1 MTKKEL
7 IKQLEALRS
16 SRVITYITG
25 DRQPFATKIGTDVTP
40 IFNRHLEKIGY
51 KPEKISLFLFTSGGD
66 MMTPIRLVKLIRSH
80 SKNFEVMVPFRA
92 HSAGT
97 LLSLGADNIV
107 MGKLGELSPVD
118 PTTLHPF
125 NPRNPDNQKQ
135 VLEVSV
141 EDLISYFMLAKEK
154 AGIKEEQMI
163 EVFKQLADKMHPLSL
178 GNVYRAFRMA
188 KILTERILETH
199 MDKNKDS
206 EKIKKIVNELTGDI
220 CVHGY
225 PITRDEA
232 YILGLKIDKADGN
245 LDKFMWDLYA
255 IYADD
260 MKLDIPFHP
269 LEFLGPDKDSGAIKY
284 SGAYIESTDLSD
296 QFIFSGKATRAI
308 RDNKP
313 SVDISI
319 DSQKWVT
326 VM

>member
-7 IKQLEALRS
+7 IKQLEGLRTS
-16 SRVITYITG
+16 IIITYITG
-25 DRQPFATKIGTDVTP
+25 DRKPFATKIGTDVIP

-66 MMTPIRLVKLIRSH
+66 MMTPIRLIKLIRSH
-80 SKNFEVMVPFRA
+80 CKKFEVIVPFRA

-97 LLSLGADNIV
+97 LLCLGADNIV

-125 NPRNPDNQKQ
+125 NPRNPNPPNQ

-141 EDLISYFMLAKEK
+141 EDLNSYFMLAKEK

-163 EVFKQLADKMHPLSL
+163 EVFKQLAEKLHPLSL

-188 KILTERILETH
+188 KILAERILETH

-220 CVHGY
+220 CIHGY

-232 YILGLKIDKADGN
+232 YNLGLKIEKADSN
-245 LDKFMWDLYA
+245 LDKYLWDLYA
-255 IYADD
+255 VYAEE
-260 MKLDIPFHP
+260 MKLGIPFHP
-269 LEFLGPDKDSGAIKY
+269 LEFLGPEKDSGNIKY
-284 SGAYIESTDLSD
+284 SGAYIESKDLSD
-296 QFIFSGKATRAI
+296 QFIFSGKAIRTI

-313 SVDISI
+313 SVDINI

-326 VM
+326 VI